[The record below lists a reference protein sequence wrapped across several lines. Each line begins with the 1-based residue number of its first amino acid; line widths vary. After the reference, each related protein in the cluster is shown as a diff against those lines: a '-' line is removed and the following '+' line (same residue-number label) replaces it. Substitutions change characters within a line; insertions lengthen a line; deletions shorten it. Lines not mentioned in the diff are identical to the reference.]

1 MYNFNKKKWF
11 EQGESLTVRL
21 NARQRNKINNK
32 DALLEAGLSAHVSV
46 YGSSIRRFQL
56 RLY

>member
-56 RLY
+56 